1 MASDRAPLLA
11 LAWLLGA
18 AACVTH
24 PEPRV
29 RAQTPLPGAA
39 GTPTLEHRVAEL
51 ERASEPGPEHR
62 ALDPLVGDWRTV
74 LASVGPDGGE
84 VPLAA
89 GTARVHWALDG
100 RYLRWEASLEVAGV
114 ARQTSGFL
122 GFDRR
127 AANYVYFTVTSLSTG
142 MSIARGVGELA
153 RGGIRFELEQVDPRT
168 SVVVRMKSVLRL
180 EPDGFVLDQIG
191 PDEGGREHVVQRTR
205 YRRADAPAAVTR

>member
-1 MASDRAPLLA
+1 MRSDLPPLHALA
-11 LAWLLGA
+11 LLLGV

-29 RAQTPLPGAA
+29 RAQAPLPGAV
-39 GTPTLEHRVAEL
+39 GNPTLEHRVAEL
-51 ERASEPGPEHR
+51 ERASEPGPEHH
-62 ALDPLVGDWRTV
+62 ALDPLVGDWLTV
-74 LASVGPDGGE
+74 LSSVGADGGE
-84 VPLAA
+84 VALAS
-89 GTARVHWALDG
+89 GTTRVQWVLDA
-100 RYLRWEASLEVAGV
+100 RYLRWEATLEVAGI

-127 AANYVYFTVTSLSTG
+127 AANYVYFTVTSLSTV

-180 EPDGFVLDQIG
+180 EPGGFVLDQLG